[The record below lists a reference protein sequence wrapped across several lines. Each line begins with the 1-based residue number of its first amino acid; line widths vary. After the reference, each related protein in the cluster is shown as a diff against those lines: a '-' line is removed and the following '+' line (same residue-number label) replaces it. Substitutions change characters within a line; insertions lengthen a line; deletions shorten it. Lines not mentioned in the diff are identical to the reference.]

1 MAHHDEPRMKIAVAG
16 FQHETNSFAGTVAAR
31 TDFDRPGGWPPLCRG
46 EDMARIIS
54 TAGSPASGAIGAAS
68 AAGVEIMPLLWCMSL
83 PSGPVEDAAFEEIV
97 EEICTRF
104 RVALAA
110 GAQALYLDLHGAMA
124 TGSWHDAEGEL
135 LARLR
140 RIAPAPFP
148 IAASFD
154 LHGNISEAMVRA
166 CTLLDCYRTYP
177 HTDLTGTGARVMNRL
192 IEHMKGRPAPFLAY
206 RAVPYLASI
215 NDQCTFV
222 EPTRGLLAAA
232 AMFVADERIDC
243 ISQFFGFPLADI
255 ADAGPSIIVQGS
267 DRDAAESVAD
277 VMLAKWIEAEPKFAT
292 RLLSGEE
299 AVAEAMCLSSETGSG
314 PVVIADTQDNPGGGG
329 TGDTTGI
336 LRALLKG
343 NAKGAVVVHI
353 ADADACKAA
362 HEAGEGAILHR
373 EIGAGQSGRYGA
385 PVEGPWTVL
394 KLGSG
399 SFTGIGPMYKGN
411 PIVLGPVALIE
422 RNCVRVI
429 VAPRKMQASEPGLL
443 FHLGL
448 DPEELPILVVKSSVH
463 FRGAYQR
470 MARAIIPAIAPGAVE
485 ADLSRLS
492 YRFARRRVAQSM
504 AEGG

>member
-1 MAHHDEPRMKIAVAG
+1 MAHQEGPHLKIAVAG

-31 TDFDRPGGWPPLCRG
+31 TDFDRPGGWPPFCRG

-54 TAGSPASGAIGAAS
+54 AAGSPASGAIAAAS
-68 AAGVEIMPLLWCMSL
+68 EKGVEIMPLLWCMSL

-97 EEICTRF
+97 DEICARF

-124 TGSWHDAEGEL
+124 TASWHDAEGEL

-154 LHGNISEAMVRA
+154 LHGNISEAMMQA
-166 CTLLDCYRTYP
+166 CTLMDCYRTYP
-177 HTDLTGTGARVMNRL
+177 HTDLTETGARVMNRL
-192 IEHMKGRPAPFLAY
+192 IEHMNGRPAPILAY

-232 AMFVADERIDC
+232 AVREADERIDC
-243 ISQFFGFPLADI
+243 VSQFFGFPLSDI

-267 DRDAAESVAD
+267 DRDAVESVAD

-292 RLLSGEE
+292 RLLPSDE
-299 AVAEAMCLSSETGSG
+299 AVAEAIRLSNGTGTG
-314 PVVIADTQDNPGGGG
+314 PVIVADTQDNPGGGG
-329 TGDTTGI
+329 TGDTIGI
-336 LRALLKG
+336 LRALLDG
-343 NAKGAVVVHI
+343 NAEGAVLVHI
-353 ADADACKAA
+353 SDADACEAA
-362 HEAGEGAILHR
+362 HEAGEGAVLER
-373 EIGAGQSGRYGA
+373 GIGAGQSARYGA
-385 PVEGPWTVL
+385 PIEGPWTVL

-411 PIVLGPVALIE
+411 PIALGPVALVA
-422 RNCVRVI
+422 RNGVRVI

-448 DPEELPILVVKSSVH
+448 DPAEIPILVVKSSVH

-492 YRFARRRVAQSM
+492 YRFARRRLAQSM
-504 AEGG
+504 AGGG